1 MTTKGPEH
9 RRQQA
14 QNRRRGLI
22 YRTLWGNHSS
32 YSRLPPEFQEA
43 VDVIAESP
51 YLDFGRLAELI
62 GESYCQR

>member
-9 RRQQA
+9 RQA
-14 QNRRRGLI
+14 KARERRRNLV
-22 YRTLWGNHSS
+22 YRVLWGHHSS

-43 VDVIAESP
+43 VDVISENP

-62 GESYCQR
+62 GESYYQR